1 MLFMLRLRILE
12 EGGPQG
18 RRAVVVVSR
27 SRDVDSI
34 WQNGYFG
41 TIGSETNS
49 FEPKDALLSLVE
61 TIPPIPILIFKYL

>member
-41 TIGSETNS
+41 TIVQSG
-49 FEPKDALLSLVE
+49 
-61 TIPPIPILIFKYL
+61 

>member
-12 EGGPQG
+12 EGGPQS

-41 TIGSETNS
+41 TIVQSG
-49 FEPKDALLSLVE
+49 
-61 TIPPIPILIFKYL
+61 